1 MIRVLIADDQM
12 LIRQGIRGLLELDPR
27 IEVVGEAEDGED
39 ALKKIAALKPQIA
52 LLDVRMPRKTGIEV
66 AQALRAA
73 KDDTPVIL
81 LTTFDD
87 EAVLLEGVR
96 AGISGFLLKDVSAD
110 ELVKALEVVAKGGT
124 LILPGITER
133 ATRYVKEQGA
143 AFESADMPDTLSARE
158 LEVLRLMAGGYSNRE
173 IADALGT
180 AEGTVKNQA
189 SSIMSK
195 LGVRD
200 RTRAVL
206 KALEKGWLVGGMKK

>member
-1 MIRVLIADDQM
+1 MIRVLLADDQM
-12 LIRQGIRGLLELDPR
+12 LIRQGIRGLLELTKKVQ
-27 IEVVGEAEDGED
+27 VVAEAEDGED
-39 ALKKIAALKPQIA
+39 ALTQVLALKPDIA

-66 AQALRAA
+66 VQALRAK
-73 KDDTPVIL
+73 KDETPVIL

-87 EAVLLEGVR
+87 EQVLLDGVR
-96 AGISGFLLKDVSAD
+96 AGIAGFLLKDVSAD
-110 ELVKALEVVAKGGT
+110 ELLKAIETVAKGGT

-133 ATRYVKEQGA
+133 AKKYVKAAGN
-143 AFESADMPDTLSARE
+143 AFEAAELPDTLSARE

-206 KALEKGWLVGGMKK
+206 KALEKGWLVGGSK